1 MWPFRELLTRLLCR
15 FRKRLPSGRY
25 TYKCIYWLCVRVG
38 VDCHGYA
45 TQRLARERKRRPGST
60 YKEGNCNVLGV
71 LLAWNVFSLFSL
83 WVCVTA
89 HNTHTPF
96 SCRAPTI
103 LTQQLTQGALY
114 TWSTLH
120 RADGLLIYLLFPT
133 HFVSSGSYRRKEP
146 LHLHVSSHFGVIAYF
161 PSRSL
166 TWPVFFFSLALFV
179 TNHFS
184 CLNRLRNF
192 RARDIIRFC
201 SQLMFEQFCFFFFF
215 YL

>member
-133 HFVSSGSYRRKEP
+133 HFVSSGSYRRKERTFTCIESVRCYS
-146 LHLHVSSHFGVIAYF
+146 LLSQSVAY
-161 PSRSL
+161 
-166 TWPVFFFSLALFV
+166 VAGFFFLSSSV
-179 TNHFS
+179 CN
-184 CLNRLRNF
+184 
-192 RARDIIRFC
+192 
-201 SQLMFEQFCFFFFF
+201 
-215 YL
+215 

>member
-1 MWPFRELLTRLLCR
+1 M
-15 FRKRLPSGRY
+15 
-25 TYKCIYWLCVRVG
+25 
-38 VDCHGYA
+38 
-45 TQRLARERKRRPGST
+45 
-60 YKEGNCNVLGV
+60 
-71 LLAWNVFSLFSL
+71 
-83 WVCVTA
+83 CVTA

-133 HFVSSGSYRRKEP
+133 HFVSSGSYRRKERTFTCIESVRCYS
-146 LHLHVSSHFGVIAYF
+146 LLSQSVAY
-161 PSRSL
+161 
-166 TWPVFFFSLALFV
+166 VAGFFFSLALFV

-215 YL
+215 LLVVAKSTRQYPGHASIKYYNFHHLFVHRYIYIYILFSYAFWLASVSREQLRATLSLTHIHAPLLIISYNTFSLLSIYI